1 MGPTNVDI
9 VTDYS
14 VAADLILLKNAIFLG
29 LVAGALLGTA
39 FCSSIDGIATD
50 ATDRIMYETD
60 TGFLWYDVD
69 GNSAGLRVKFADLA
83 GGLVMAAGEF
93 AVV

>member
-1 MGPTNVDI
+1 
-9 VTDYS
+9 
-14 VAADLILLKNAIFLG
+14 
-29 LVAGALLGTA
+29 
-39 FCSSIDGIATD
+39 
-50 ATDRIMYETD
+50 MYETD
-60 TGFLWYDVD
+60 TGFLWYDAD

>member
-1 MGPTNVDI
+1 M
-9 VTDYS
+9 
-14 VAADLILLKNAIFLG
+14 AADLILLKNAIFLG

-39 FCSSIDGIATD
+39 FSSSTDGIATNT
-50 ATDRIMYETD
+50 TDRIMYETD
-60 TGFLWYDVD
+60 TGFLWYDAD

-83 GGLVMAAGEF
+83 GRLVMAAGEF